1 MNWMKTLVGVLA
13 VAAGCSAVAAPL
25 LSEGFEDVAGLP
37 GQGWVFLNQSTP
49 SGSTGWF
56 QGVPALFPAAAG
68 PADSY
73 IAANLNNAAFGGMV
87 SNWLLTPQLQLANG
101 EWFSFSLRLLGE
113 GVLDRVEVYLGS
125 NGASTDVGHD
135 FTLLAAY
142 ASDRDTGWQPYSLLL
157 DGLAAPVNGRLAFRY
172 VIDDTSRNGDYIA
185 IDSVSVTAIP
195 EPATV
200 ALVCLGAIA
209 LHAVRRPRRQWLVAA
224 GLYAGALAAQA
235 GEHGVMRF
243 PHVQVVHVQV
253 VQQQAAPSMAEQGG
267 FMAYKDPLTGQL
279 TGPDPERAALLTAAA
294 RAPAPLMRLTRP
306 VPKPAQRGGVSLMLD
321 ERQARFAVAHKA
333 ADGSITHSCE
343 PAAGEL
349 K

>member
-1 MNWMKTLVGVLA
+1 MNWMKTLVGLFV
-13 VAAGCSAVAAPL
+13 VATGCSALAARL

-73 IAANLNNAAFGGMV
+73 IAANFNNAVFGGTV
-87 SNWLLTPQLQLANG
+87 SNWLLTPQLELANG

-113 GVLDRVEVYLGS
+113 GLLDRVEVYLGS
-125 NGASTDVGHD
+125 NGASTDVTHH
-135 FTLLAAY
+135 FALLAAY
-142 ASDRDTGWQPYSLLL
+142 ESDRDTGWQPHSLLL

-172 VIDDTSRNGDYIA
+172 VVDDTSRNGDYIG

-209 LHAVRRPRRQWLVAA
+209 LHAVRRPRRPWLVAV

-235 GEHGVMRF
+235 GENGVMHF
-243 PHVQVVHVQV
+243 PHVQV
-253 VQQQAAPSMAEQGG
+253 VQQQAAPSTLEQGG

-294 RAPAPLMRLTRP
+294 RAPAPLVRLTRP